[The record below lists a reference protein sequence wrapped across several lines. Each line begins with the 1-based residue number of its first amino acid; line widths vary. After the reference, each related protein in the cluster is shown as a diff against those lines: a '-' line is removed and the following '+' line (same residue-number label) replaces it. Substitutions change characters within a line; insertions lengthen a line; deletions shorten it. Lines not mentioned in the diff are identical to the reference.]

1 MIWDGLIC
9 PVMVIPLMKLQIW
22 INYHSK
28 VFGLQM
34 LMLPARYV
42 FWHYP
47 VYHHDVPASAIRKGD
62 WKLIKNLVTGKSGL
76 YNLKTDIGETLDL
89 SLLYPEKASELYKLL
104 SDWQNDTGAE
114 FPIENPDFDDKRRY
128 EWGRHPYRRIP

>member
-1 MIWDGLIC
+1 
-9 PVMVIPLMKLQIW
+9 
-22 INYHSK
+22 
-28 VFGLQM
+28 
-34 LMLPARYV
+34 MLPARSV

-62 WKLIKNLVTGKSGL
+62 WKLIKNLVTRKSEL

-128 EWGRHPYRRIP
+128 EWGRHPYRRIGRN